1 MAESEVDANSG
12 VEALLG
18 FEFQRNCSL
27 LVLLDN
33 YSEFEKKDYFLSIEH
48 FDDFLFCFKNL
59 GSNEV
64 EHIKSYQAKKLT
76 DPKWTISALS
86 NPLGKM
92 LDVGQAILKDTILK
106 SSDFKIE
113 SIFIS
118 NCTIELKSD
127 NINKDIPSEKA
138 KYITTT
144 VKENNTYV
152 SFLELD
158 DLLKTKIKNCVS
170 NDNKL
175 YGDAE
180 FDVLAYEW
188 IDLPKT
194 AKNQLAVLDSRMRDN
209 FKDIPDS
216 KAAVQV
222 LLSLFKSIELVYN
235 QKNKISLLDKSKIL
249 EGKEIKKAVKTIDLE
264 QRAFKFWRDSAR
276 EFCPKLQ
283 ISKSVSNKAEEHI
296 GIAFEL
302 FKDKT
307 QVEYK
312 KIFDF
317 VKNGT
322 FDNYTYT
329 DEDCISSFIDA
340 YYGSPIKSN
349 SLSHVNI
356 VFAIVCAYVQTRDI
370 KQ

>member
-27 LVLLDN
+27 LILLDN
-33 YSEFEKKDYFLSIEH
+33 YSQFEKQDYFLSIEH
-48 FDDFLFCFKNL
+48 YDDFLFGFRKL
-59 GSNEV
+59 ASNEI

-86 NPLGKM
+86 TPLSKM
-92 LDVGQAILKDTILK
+92 LDVRQAILNDSIHK
-106 SSDFKIE
+106 STNFNIE

-118 NCTIELKSD
+118 NSIIELKSD
-127 NINKDIPSEKA
+127 NINKEVSSQKA

-152 SFLELD
+152 RFLELD
-158 DLLKTKIKNCVS
+158 DILKTKIKDGIRNGS
-170 NDNKL
+170 RQFEDS
-175 YGDAE
+175 E
-180 FDVLAYEW
+180 FDTLNYEW

-194 AKNQLAVLDSRMRDN
+194 VKNQIAVLDSRMRDN
-209 FKDIPDS
+209 FEGIPDS
-216 KAAVQV
+216 KAAIQV
-222 LLSLFKSIELVYN
+222 LLSLFKSIESVYN
-235 QKNKISLLDKSKIL
+235 QKNIISLLDKSKIL
-249 EGKEIKKAVKTIDLE
+249 EGKEIRKAVKTVDLE
-264 QRAFKFWRDSAR
+264 QRAFNFWRDSAR

-283 ISKSVSNKAEEHI
+283 ISRSISNRAEEHI

-307 QVEYK
+307 QAEYK

-317 VKNGT
+317 VKNAT
-322 FDNYTYT
+322 FDKYTYT

-340 YYGSPIKSN
+340 YYGSRIKSN
-349 SLSHVNI
+349 SLSHENV

-370 KQ
+370 K